1 MRDSQSRIG
10 KIPDTFASIARL
22 SVHVSAHFHSAMWA
36 TPGRVDNRVAD
47 DDLRRMKKLASL
59 VGATVG
65 GYAGWWVGAHVGI
78 MTAFIAGMVGT
89 GAGMYWG
96 VRLARRYYG

>member
-1 MRDSQSRIG
+1 
-10 KIPDTFASIARL
+10 
-22 SVHVSAHFHSAMWA
+22 
-36 TPGRVDNRVAD
+36 
-47 DDLRRMKKLASL
+47 MKKLASL